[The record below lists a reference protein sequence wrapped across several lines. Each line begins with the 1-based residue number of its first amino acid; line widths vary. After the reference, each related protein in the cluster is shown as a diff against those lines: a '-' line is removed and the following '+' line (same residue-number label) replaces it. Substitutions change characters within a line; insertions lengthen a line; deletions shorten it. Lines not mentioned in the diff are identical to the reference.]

1 MTRGLRAR
9 LSGRARGWWLRRAIV
24 LAVVSAQV
32 FAAVHAYDIPHKVF
46 GWQMFNASS
55 RWQAEIVRVTVE
67 GERHDVRELWPGGYR
82 WDGLVLGRGLETPFA
97 RAHASAGLHSTF
109 DFLQKS
115 LDWVAESTPLD
126 AETVRLEATVT
137 YWENGR
143 GPFTRVLTS
152 TTRTVLRSHAR

>member
-1 MTRGLRAR
+1 MTRWRGGRLR
-9 LSGRARGWWLRRAIV
+9 GRSRGWWMRRAIV

-55 RWQAEIVRVTVE
+55 RWRAEIVRVTAE
-67 GERHDVRELWPGGYR
+67 GERHDVREAWPGGYR

-115 LDWVAESTPLD
+115 LDWVAGNTPLD
-126 AETVRLEATVT
+126 TETVRLEATVT
-137 YWENGR
+137 YWRNGR

-152 TTRTVLRSHAR
+152 RTRAGVGSHAR